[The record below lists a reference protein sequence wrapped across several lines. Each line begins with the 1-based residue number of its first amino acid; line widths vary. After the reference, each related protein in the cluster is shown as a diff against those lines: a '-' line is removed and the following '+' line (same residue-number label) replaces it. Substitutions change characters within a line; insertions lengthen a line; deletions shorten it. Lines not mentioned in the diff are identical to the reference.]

1 MRKLEVYLYPGEN
14 ARALV
19 RRWLTRSAWIC
30 REPTG
35 VIIWAIKY
43 SFVAVLSVLVWL
55 MFNIQSII
63 NLINPFL
70 SNTLSSKYE
79 YDWFS
84 KLFFFTLCND
94 PINMTDLTLLLNH
107 LGTDLPAFFSILSSF
122 IVFCSKCNIILNYL
136 SKLD

>member
-107 LGTDLPAFFSILSSF
+107 LGANLPAFFSILSSF
-122 IVFCSKCNIILNYL
+122 IVFCSKCNIILSYL